1 MSPRFLLSPKLLI
14 ILFWTN
20 LLGTAYG
27 YIWYWDQLVE
37 TFVEKPL
44 WMIPFVPDSP
54 TSSLFFTIAIWFLI
68 RDSMRQG
75 DVKKHTITFTR
86 GFVEALA
93 CISSFKYGIW
103 AVGIILSGGFLG
115 SPFDWQDGMLSSSHL
130 AMAVEVIIYLRF
142 FRISKLAWLFSA
154 LLVALNDAIDYNF
167 DVFPWLPSTLY
178 EYIPVIGWA
187 TFSLTLLSILLFV
200 NLDRN
205 FRTSRD

>member
-1 MSPRFLLSPKLLI
+1 MTTRVLLSPKLLL

-37 TFVEKPL
+37 TFAEKPI

-54 TSSLFFTIAIWFLI
+54 TSSLFFTIAIWLLI
-68 RDSMRQG
+68 RDSMKQSV
-75 DVKKHTITFTR
+75 DKNSTTTFIR
-86 GFVEALA
+86 GFFEALA

-103 AVGIILSGGFLG
+103 AVGIIISGGFLG
-115 SPFDWQDGMLSSSHL
+115 SPFDWQDGMLSASHL

-142 FRISKLAWLFSA
+142 FHISKLAWLFSA
-154 LLVALNDAIDYNF
+154 LMVVLNDVIDYSF
-167 DVFPWLPSTLY
+167 DVFPWLPSPLY
-178 EYIPVIGWA
+178 DYIPLLAGA

-200 NLDRN
+200 KLDHF